1 MMKNRL
7 FRDLVIRT
15 ILIVAITD
23 ILIFRILTGNP
34 AALTSLFVLEV
45 IVVTIVP
52 LLISLWFDLIY
63 RKKSLDQ

>member
-7 FRDLVIRT
+7 FRDLVVRT
-15 ILIVAITD
+15 VLIVAITD
-23 ILIFRILTGNP
+23 ILIFRILMENP

>member
-23 ILIFRILTGNP
+23 ILIFRVLMDNP

-63 RKKSLDQ
+63 RKKTLDQ